1 MNKTPWT
8 SEFPGSIVVC
18 NCDGVILEMNAAAA
32 KTFAADGGFKLV
44 GSNLQNC
51 HPQAA
56 WEKVEALM
64 KSQKRN
70 VYTIA
75 KNGVKKLIYQAPW
88 YQDGKYAGFVEFS
101 LEIPEEMP
109 HFIRS

>member
-1 MNKTPWT
+1 MSNTPWT
-8 SEFPGSIVVC
+8 TEFPGSIVVC
-18 NCDGVILEMNAAAA
+18 DPEGLILEMNAAAA
-32 KTFAADGGFKLV
+32 KTFAADGGFKLL
-44 GSNLQNC
+44 GANLLDC
-51 HPQAA
+51 HPEAA
-56 WEKVEALM
+56 RVKVEALIR
-64 KSQKRN
+64 SQKRN
-70 VYTIA
+70 VYTVA